1 MKEKHL
7 HPAVEEIVSANNLDR
22 EKLAIKFLSPK
33 ERGSGGAREDIML
46 TDGTR
51 ELPWKVSSL
60 RELFRGETQPP
71 PFANEPPADYM
82 PLFLFLEF
90 HVSAICEVLGSKT
103 DGEFEEVF
111 NFMRRR
117 PDGKSLN
124 ELHALLWQAA
134 AGLAGIWPV
143 SALEYE
149 AIFARLTRSAR
160 TFRTGEVS
168 RNYIMTLRQTF
179 SRPSLN

>member
-1 MKEKHL
+1 MKEKQL
-7 HPAVEEIVSANNLDR
+7 HPALDEIVSANNLDR
-22 EKLAIKFLSPK
+22 EKLAVKFLSPQDK
-33 ERGSGGAREDIML
+33 GSGGAREDITL
-46 TDGTR
+46 TDGTG
-51 ELPWKVSSL
+51 EASWKVSSL

-71 PFANEPPADYM
+71 PFPNEPPADYM
-82 PLFLFLEF
+82 PLFLFLESQ
-90 HVSAICEVLGSKT
+90 VVAICEVLGSKT

-124 ELHALLWQAA
+124 ELHAFLWQAA
-134 AGLAGIWPV
+134 AGLAGIWPL

-160 TFRTGEVS
+160 TFRTGVVS
-168 RNYIMTLRQTF
+168 RNYILTLRNTL
-179 SRPSLN
+179 PSQE